1 MSVIIKRPVTPT
13 SAPQPTPPTKS
24 RRRPLDECAR
34 KLAPILAELRD
45 NEIEGTEEIM
55 KALDARGILSRSGK
69 PWTFG
74 ATHRLKWRV
83 YELGLGPKPRSGS
96 QFVSS
101 RSLPPRASRQSSRV
115 AGRKAFAELNRAHPE
130 ILN

>member
-83 YELGLGPKPRSGS
+83 YELGLGPS
-96 QFVSS
+96 QDRAPSSS
-101 RSLPPRASRQSSRV
+101 RRGRCRRVQAARAAEWQVGKHSR
-115 AGRKAFAELNRAHPE
+115 N
-130 ILN
+130 